1 MGQTNQT
8 ETIQESGYVKHTAVQ
23 VSRAEIYEG
32 HLVLVNQ
39 ANPIKQP
46 IPLDKLIPL
55 STNPDMI
62 ELEDGMLLEK
72 TCLQHFI
79 ALLHESQGMN
89 DIVSVSAFRTRE
101 EQEQIYETS
110 LVENG
115 AEYTACYV
123 ALPGHSEHQTG
134 LAIDVGKID
143 DQVDFIAPSFPDSG
157 IYMTF
162 KQLAAENGFIQRY
175 KAGKEAI
182 TNISCE
188 PWHFRYVGYPHA
200 EIMEQ
205 HDLCLEEYIDFVRKF
220 RYGGDY
226 LTVETESMLVQ
237 IYYVPAEDGLTT
249 SVPIINGDLYR
260 LSGNNR
266 DGFIVTAFTGK
277 GQITHG
283 L

>member
-1 MGQTNQT
+1 VGQTNQT
-8 ETIQESGYVKHTAVQ
+8 ERAQESSYIKHSTVQ

-39 ANPIKQP
+39 TTPIKQP
-46 IPLDKLIPL
+46 LPLDKLMPL
-55 STNPDMI
+55 SSNPDI
-62 ELEDGMLLEK
+62 RVLEKGMLLEK
-72 TCLQHFI
+72 TCLQQFI
-79 ALLHESQGMN
+79 ALLSACQGMN
-89 DIVSVSAFRTRE
+89 EIVAVSAFRTRE
-101 EQEQIYETS
+101 EQEHIYATS

-134 LAIDVGKID
+134 LAIDVGKMD
-143 DQVDFIAPSFPDSG
+143 SHVDFIAPSFPDSG
-157 IYMTF
+157 SSMTF
-162 KQLAAENGFIQRY
+162 KQLAAEYGFIQRY

-205 HDLCLEEYIDFVRKF
+205 HDLCLEEYIDFVSEF
-220 RYGGDY
+220 TYGGNY

-237 IYYVPAEDGLTT
+237 VYYVPAEDAPSTT
-249 SVPIINGDLYR
+249 VPIINGDLYR
-260 LSGNNR
+260 ISGNNR

-277 GQITHG
+277 GQYSHDH
-283 L
+283 